1 MHTKNKLRGW
11 RRPRIVITS
20 NVSQSNTVQKAIYL
34 RRMRAHNRHMRAHN
48 RRIHEQHRRIQKV
61 VTSSQPRN
69 KWIVLLT
76 TCIKTPSNS
85 LDDQEYRTTLYK
97 TQIQKWL
104 NNTTYDI
111 VIVESSGCNC
121 FSELESNTRLHV
133 YTTIIPTVSSSQSEA
148 SSMLYVL
155 DHIKN
160 EDFYIQCTHILKVTG
175 RYYLQNI
182 EHVLQTYPKYNM
194 NMYVQQHK
202 NSTIRWQNTEYYGI
216 KKELLTDL
224 LEPVAITGYMEQ
236 RVYDFIDIYRNVCIL
251 PSFPNNIARGGDG
264 LILNPL

>member
-11 RRPRIVITS
+11 RRPRIAITN

-34 RRMRAHNRHMRAHN
+34 RRMRAHNR
-48 RRIHEQHRRIQKV
+48 RIREQKRRIQKV

-76 TCIKTPSNS
+76 TCVKTPSNS

-104 NNTTYDI
+104 NNTNYEI
-111 VIVESSGCNC
+111 VVVESSGCNS
-121 FSELESNTRLHV
+121 FSELESNKRLHV
-133 YTTIIPTVSSSQSEA
+133 YTTIITNCGSSSQSEA

-155 DHIKN
+155 DQIKN
-160 EDFYIQCTHILKVTG
+160 EDFYIHCTHILKVTG

-182 EHVLQTYPKYNM
+182 EHILDNYPLQNM
-194 NMYVQQHK
+194 NMYVQQRKHR
-202 NSTIRWQNTEYYGI
+202 SIREQNTEYYGI
-216 KKELLTDL
+216 KKDLLTDF
-224 LEPVAITGYMEQ
+224 LEPVVFTGLMEK
-236 RVYDFIDIYRNVCIL
+236 RLYEFIDMKRMVCIL